1 MKAKMKDNIIFLYE
15 QSLPGELDCLTDVD
29 RQATIN
35 FLKSIEGREVNLVF
49 TGGDAFEE
57 VDNNIWLPGGL
68 WDALVPI
75 RKDS

>member
-49 TGGDAFEE
+49 TGGT
-57 VDNNIWLPGGL
+57 LL
-68 WDALVPI
+68 K
-75 RKDS
+75 R